1 MKSCAPKKILVVI
14 TRSSRLHVPSVIPL
28 RMAAPMFLS
37 ARPPP
42 YASALSK
49 KLTPFSN
56 ASFIISYQ
64 ESAVCLSLTSIQLPS
79 ESLETSS
86 PEFPRKR

>member
-1 MKSCAPKKILVVI
+1 
-14 TRSSRLHVPSVIPL
+14 
-28 RMAAPMFLS
+28 MFFS

-49 KLTPFSN
+49 KLTPFSK
-56 ASFIISYQ
+56 ASFITSYQ
-64 ESAVCLSLTSIQLPS
+64 ESAVYLSLTSIQLPS